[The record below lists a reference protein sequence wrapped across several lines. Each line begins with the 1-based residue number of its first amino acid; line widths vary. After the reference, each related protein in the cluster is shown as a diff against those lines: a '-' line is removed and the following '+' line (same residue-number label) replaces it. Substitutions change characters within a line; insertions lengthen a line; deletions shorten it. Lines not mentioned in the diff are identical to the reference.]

1 MDTAA
6 VSETFFQLHV
16 RQKQKAF
23 SFCLFERALRG
34 LGVRAQA
41 QHPTVWTHEVVIG
54 PGAGRLATRL

>member
-16 RQKQKAF
+16 RKKAF
-23 SFCLFERALRG
+23 SFCLFGRALRG
-34 LGVRAQA
+34 LGARAQA